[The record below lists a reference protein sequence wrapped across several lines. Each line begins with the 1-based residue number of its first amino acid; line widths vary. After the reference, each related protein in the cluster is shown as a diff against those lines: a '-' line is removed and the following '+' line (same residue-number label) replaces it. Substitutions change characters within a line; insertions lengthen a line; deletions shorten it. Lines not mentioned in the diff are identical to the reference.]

1 MSRKINLQKEP
12 IKRAGQICK
21 AKRLELG
28 ETQWALA
35 DAFGFSQSM
44 ISQFENGRIDSFVIF
59 YFYCKRY
66 GITDT
71 EMRYILYG
79 N

>member
-1 MSRKINLQKEP
+1 MSRKNSLQKAS

-21 AKRLELG
+21 AKRLEVG
-28 ETQWALA
+28 ETQWILA
-35 DAFGFSQSM
+35 DAFGFSQAM
-44 ISQFENGRIDSFVIF
+44 ISQFENGRVDSFATF
-59 YFYCKRY
+59 SLYLKRY

-79 N
+79 I